1 MKTKEQIQAALDEIK
16 AVCDKHGVVLM
27 GTDLNEGVFG
37 EILIS
42 PSNSVKW
49 AFPERQSWN
58 SISSYGREGFFVE
71 AIGTLK
77 AKE

>member
-27 GTDLNEGVFG
+27 GTAYGESIYG

-42 PSNSVKW
+42 TSEEIKW
-49 AFPERQSWN
+49 MNPEERGWN
-58 SISSYGREGFFVE
+58 SIYEIKDSLYTD
-71 AIGTLK
+71 AIGTLE